1 MVKTTA
7 CCREPCVIDRHETP
21 DCRIPGIPVQPS
33 RKQGYCSLASFH
45 FYRGPHNMLD
55 ILYRDDCLVA
65 INKPAGLLVHRSNI
79 DRHETRFAV
88 QLLRDQLGQRV
99 HPLHRLDKGTSGVL
113 LFALDVGSARKVGIQ
128 FQCDEVKKRYLAI
141 VRGWPPEAGV
151 IGHALSR
158 QFDDY
163 GRKLGADSPTEALP
177 AVTEYRR
184 LATVELP
191 EAVDRYPTSRYA
203 LVELAPKTG
212 RRHQLRRHM
221 KHIAHPIIGDAT
233 WGKGIHNRFFR
244 RRFGCE
250 RLLLA
255 CTGIE
260 LRHPQDGRALS
271 IAAPLE
277 ENFGSVVAAL
287 GWEAVCDK
295 LQGIQ

>member
-1 MVKTTA
+1 
-7 CCREPCVIDRHETP
+7 
-21 DCRIPGIPVQPS
+21 
-33 RKQGYCSLASFH
+33 
-45 FYRGPHNMLD
+45 MLE

-88 QLLRDQLGQRV
+88 QLLRDQIGQRV

-113 LFALDVGSARKVGIQ
+113 LFALDADSAREVGGQ
-128 FQCDEVKKRYLAI
+128 FQRDEITKRYLAI

-151 IGHALSR
+151 IDHPLSR

-163 GRKLGADSPTEALP
+163 GRKLGADSPGEALP
-177 AVTEYRR
+177 AVTEYHR

-191 EAVDRYPTSRYA
+191 DAVDRYPTSRYA
-203 LVELAPKTG
+203 LLELSPKSG
-212 RRHQLRRHM
+212 RQHQLRRHL

-233 WGKGIHNRFFR
+233 WGKGVHNRYFQQ
-244 RRFGCE
+244 RFSCG

-255 CTGIE
+255 CTTLG

-271 IAAPLE
+271 IAAGPGE
-277 ENFGSVVAAL
+277 DFASVIRAL
-287 GWEAVCDK
+287 GWNDPGQKA
-295 LQGIQ
+295 